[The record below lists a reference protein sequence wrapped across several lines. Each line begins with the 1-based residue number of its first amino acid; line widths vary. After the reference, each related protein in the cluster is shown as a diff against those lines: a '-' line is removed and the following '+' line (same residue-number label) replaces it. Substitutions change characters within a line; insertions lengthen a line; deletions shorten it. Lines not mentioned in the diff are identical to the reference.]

1 MYKINKELCSSC
13 GLCADVCP
21 EGAISSIGVYI
32 INQDLCTAC
41 GICQEDC
48 PSNAIQFIKTA

>member
-21 EGAISSIGVYI
+21 KGAISAVGVYV
-32 INQDLCTAC
+32 INQELCSAC